1 MYKIFYLKIEIKN
14 NYYFVSI
21 IITMSNTNEVLSD
34 VDSQADTDFEG
45 TAEMPEVSSTDT
57 GTTGSSDSSEYS
69 TEEEKVPEQPI
80 VTGIGRGTQTKPAP
94 YCGICYKDLTID
106 DIVNTNCSHQFC
118 NTCFYRW
125 LEVNATCPCCRAPID
140 SKTNLTDDQ
149 LDREMQEVY
158 IGYTALLQRNQ
169 DQLGRNEET
178 RVKYYDLREKTTDLL
193 KRQIRLREMI
203 EETQGYNE
211 GYMAAAFEFFH
222 GRNKKYTSPL
232 LVASMRKRG
241 FMRGF
246 HTGASRESRRLDRMA
261 KEFKKKVRRTVKIK
275 SRPVQQKLWDCG
287 IYEIEPKDPFRDMTV
302 GLSEDEAESEDDEI
316 IVEHPSPN
324 DVSRSDVDEIM
335 EMVAEMTV

>member
-34 VDSQADTDFEG
+34 VDSQADTEFEG

-57 GTTGSSDSSEYS
+57 GTTGSNDSSEYS
-69 TEEEKVPEQPI
+69 TEEEKVPEQPMI
-80 VTGIGRGTQTKPAP
+80 TGIGRGTQTKPPP
-94 YCGICYKDLTID
+94 YCGICYKDLNLEN
-106 DIVNTNCSHQFC
+106 IVNTNCNHQFC
-118 NTCFYRW
+118 KTCFYRW

-178 RVKYYDLREKTTDLL
+178 RVKYYDLREKTTELL

-203 EETQGYNE
+203 EETRGYNE

-232 LVASMRKRG
+232 LVASMRKKG
-241 FMRGF
+241 FMKGF
-246 HTGASRESRRLDRMA
+246 QTGASRESRRLDRMA
-261 KEFKKKVRRTVKIK
+261 KEFKEKARRTVKIK

-287 IYEIEPKDPFRDMTV
+287 IYEIQPKNPFYDMTV
-302 GLSEDEAESEDDEI
+302 GLSEDEDEEDDEI

-335 EMVAEMTV
+335 EMVDEMTV